1 MGAVYE
7 AIDETFGEPI
17 ALKEIIIETAD
28 EKQKTSILKAFEREA
43 KSLAKARHEAIPFVR
58 DYFSELGRQFLV
70 MELIEGKDLSEMLA
84 ARQTPFP
91 VADALKWLDQ
101 LLDAL
106 DYLHNLN
113 PPIIHRDIKPQN
125 LKLNSRRK
133 IKLLDFGIA
142 KSTDADSTLAGQ
154 TFVGATLEYS
164 PIEQLLRVINPTFR
178 EFILLKHKPE
188 AEAILSQ
195 TTDVR
200 CDIYALG
207 ATFYHLLTRQP
218 PVDSTKRALEVWT
231 GNPDPLRKLH
241 ELNPAVPPLISECLY
256 KALKIERDRRF
267 STADEMRQALQ
278 AAIAGEENFSMGQKE
293 ASDYQKPSVAA
304 PEQVPVTLL
313 SLSAPSFSS
322 TNLETIPDLK
332 EISPDRSA
340 AVSVET
346 ISSPASSATKKTKSS
361 LILAF
366 AALGI
371 LIVGGI
377 GGVFWRNYSDAPVS
391 NKSAANSANSAPT
404 LLPSSTPII
413 SLEAIPAPSPTQ
425 NIAETNPTP
434 TPPAVPPNRKT
445 PVRNSSGK
453 RTIETPPRKP
463 AQDPNCVFTNSCQ

>member
-28 EKQKTSILKAFEREA
+28 EKQKILILKAFEREA

-70 MELIEGKDLSEMLA
+70 MELVEGKDLSEMLA

-91 VADALKWLDQ
+91 VEDALKWLDQ

-178 EFILLKHKPE
+178 EYILLKHKTE
-188 AEAILSQ
+188 AETVLSQ
-195 TTDVR
+195 TTDAR
-200 CDIYALG
+200 CDIYSLG
-207 ATFYHLLTRQP
+207 ATFYHLLTGQP
-218 PVDSTKRALEVWT
+218 PVEATKRALEIWT
-231 GNPDPLRKLH
+231 GNPDPLRKMH
-241 ELNPAVPPLISECLY
+241 ELNPTIPPLVSECLH
-256 KALKIERDRRF
+256 KSLAIERDERF
-267 STADEMRQALQ
+267 LTAEEMRQALQ
-278 AAIAGEENFSMGQKE
+278 AAIAGEENFPAQKRE
-293 ASDYQKPSVAA
+293 TNIYQKPLPAAA
-304 PEQVPVTLL
+304 PETVPATLL
-313 SLSAPSFSS
+313 SLSPSSFPSANS
-322 TNLETIPDLK
+322 ETIPDLK
-332 EISPDRSA
+332 EILPDRGA

-346 ISSPASSATKKTKSS
+346 IAAPASPAAKKIKSS

-366 AALGI
+366 AALAI
-371 LIVGGI
+371 LVAGGI
-377 GGVFWRNYSDAPVS
+377 GGVFWRNHSDAPIS
-391 NKSAANSANSAPT
+391 NKPTANSANSAPT
-404 LLPSSTPII
+404 AEPNIAPESS
-413 SLEAIPAPSPTQ
+413 PAPSPAQ
-425 NIAETNPTP
+425 KIAETNRTP
-434 TPPAVPPNRKT
+434 TPPATPPNRKT
-445 PVRNSSGK
+445 PARSSSDR
-453 RTIETPPRKP
+453 RTIEAPPRKP